1 VQGELAKYTFLRYDG
16 NMAKKDEDRQK
27 KTEIK
32 IHQLQREA
40 EENRA
45 KDLATELGFPYID
58 LRITPVD
65 DDALALVDKKEAQ
78 RAQVAIIQKRQKELY
93 VTTSDPKTKE
103 FKDLIK
109 KLEEEGY
116 QIKHSVTSISNIE
129 KAWERY
135 EFVRKKE
142 EITKKTEIDV
152 RELGKIQKEV
162 ITVNDLKKKMTQPN
176 ITTTQLLNTILG
188 SALKLEASDV
198 HTENESEEKVRIRLR
213 IDGILQDIGYIPF
226 QIFQFLL
233 SRIKILS
240 ELKINVHNIPQDGRF
255 SIKIDGADIEVRTS
269 IIPAE
274 YGENIVLRILDPKT
288 VGLKLEDL
296 GIQEYDFETI
306 EYQLK
311 KPNGMIVT
319 TGPTGSGKTTL
330 LYAFLKKV
338 NTPELKIITLEDPI
352 EYHLPGIEQT
362 QVAADKSYT
371 FASGLRS
378 ILRQDPDMILVG
390 EIRDNETAETAIHA
404 ALTGH
409 LVFSTLHTNDAA
421 GAIPRLVD
429 MKVNPTLIPPAINL
443 VIAQRLVRRVCP
455 KCSKEIKPDKETLE
469 KIKNGLKDLPE
480 RVKKPN
486 LENTSIKQVSK
497 EGCPYCSFTGHKGR
511 IGVFELFVIDDAME
525 KTILK
530 TPSFVEI
537 KETALKAGMATM
549 KQDAFLKILAKITTM
564 DEAERVLGV

>member
-1 VQGELAKYTFLRYDG
+1 MVQ
-16 NMAKKDEDRQK
+16 KDKDKQK
-27 KTEIK
+27 KTEVK
-32 IHQLQREA
+32 IHQIQREA

-45 KDLATELGFPYID
+45 KNLASELGFPYVD
-58 LRITPVD
+58 LRVTPID
-65 DDALALVDKKEAQ
+65 DEALALITKEEAQ
-78 RAQVAIIQKRQKELY
+78 KAQMSIIQKRQREIY
-93 VTTSDPKTKE
+93 AVVADPRLKQTKI
-103 FKDLIK
+103 LIE
-109 KLEEEGY
+109 KLEKEEY
-116 QIKHSVTSISNIE
+116 EIKISITSESNLE
-129 KAWERY
+129 KAWQRY
-135 EFVRKKE
+135 EFVRQKE
-142 EITKKTEIDV
+142 KITKTTEIDV
-152 RELGKIQKEV
+152 KELTQIQREVGTID
-162 ITVNDLKKKMTQPN
+162 DLKEKVSNPSLN
-176 ITTTQLLNTILG
+176 TTQLLNTIMG

-198 HTENESEEKVRIRLR
+198 HTENESEEKVRLRLR
-213 IDGILQDIGYIPF
+213 IDGILQDAGTIPF
-226 QIFQFLL
+226 SNYQLFL

-240 ELKINVHNIPQDGRF
+240 GLKINISDTPQDGRF
-255 SIKIDGADIEVRTS
+255 SIEIDSSDIEVRTS

-274 YGENIVLRILDPKT
+274 YGENIVLRILDPET

-296 GIQEYDFETI
+296 GIQEYDFKTI
-306 EYQLK
+306 EDQLK

-319 TGPTGSGKTTL
+319 TGPTGAGKTTL

-362 QVAADKSYT
+362 QVSGDKTYG

-429 MKVNPTLIPPAINL
+429 MKVNPTLIPPAINS

-455 KCSKEIKPDKETLE
+455 KCSREIKPDKITLE

-486 LENTSIKQVSK
+486 LDNITIKEASTG
-497 EGCPYCSFTGHKGR
+497 GCPYCNLTGYKGR
-511 IGVFELFVIDDAME
+511 VGMFELFIIDDAME

-537 KETALKAGMATM
+537 KETAIKAGMVTM
-549 KQDAFLKILAKITTM
+549 KQDGLLKVLAKITTM
-564 DEAERVLGV
+564 EEIERVLGD

>member
-1 VQGELAKYTFLRYDG
+1 MVQKDQD
-16 NMAKKDEDRQK
+16 KKR
-27 KTEIK
+27 KTEVK
-32 IHQLQREA
+32 IHQIQREA
-40 EENRA
+40 EETRA
-45 KDLATELGFPYID
+45 KNLASELGFPYID
-58 LRITPVD
+58 LRVTPID
-65 DDALALVDKKEAQ
+65 DEALALITKEEAQ
-78 RAQVAIIQKRQKELY
+78 KAQMAIIQKRQREIY
-93 VTTSDPKTKE
+93 VVVADPRLKQAKT
-103 FKDLIK
+103 LIE
-109 KLEEEGY
+109 KLEKEEYGV
-116 QIKHSVTSISNIE
+116 KTSITSESNLE
-129 KAWERY
+129 KAWQRY
-135 EFVRKKE
+135 EFVRQKE
-142 EITKKTEIDV
+142 KITKTTEIDV
-152 RELGKIQKEV
+152 KELTQIQREV
-162 ITVNDLKKKMTQPN
+162 ITIDDLKEKISDPSLN
-176 ITTTQLLNTILG
+176 TTQLLNTIMG

-198 HTENESEEKVRIRLR
+198 HTENESEEKVRLRLR
-213 IDGILQDIGYIPF
+213 IDGILQDAGSIPF
-226 QIFQFLL
+226 PNYQLFL

-240 ELKINVHNIPQDGRF
+240 SLRINVHDIPQDGRF
-255 SIKIDGADIEVRTS
+255 SIGVDSSDIEVRTS

-296 GIQEYDFETI
+296 GIQEYDFKTI
-306 EYQLK
+306 EDQLK

-319 TGPTGSGKTTL
+319 TGPTGAGKTTL

-362 QVAADKSYT
+362 QVSSNKTYT
-371 FASGLRS
+371 FAGGLRS

-443 VIAQRLVRRVCP
+443 VIAQRLVRRLCP
-455 KCSKEIKPDKETLE
+455 KCSKEIKPDKITFE

-486 LENTSIKQVSK
+486 LDNITIKEVSTG
-497 EGCPYCSFTGHKGR
+497 GCLYCNFTGYKGR
-511 IGVFELFVIDDAME
+511 IGMFELFVVDDAME

-537 KETALKAGMATM
+537 KETAIKAGMVTM
-549 KQDAFLKILAKITTM
+549 KQDGLLKVLAKVTTM
-564 DEAERVLGV
+564 DEIERVLGE